1 MPIANG
7 DPGVSWARHIL
18 DAAKVQEREDP
29 GPEAE
34 WTITDILE
42 LVEEAEQPDTIKT
55 NNCMYWG
62 LIGVLVCVLAF
73 LLIALVALF
82 VLTY

>member
-1 MPIANG
+1 MPTKHD
-7 DPGVSWARHIL
+7 DPGLSWARQIL
-18 DAAKVQEREDP
+18 DAAKVQEKE
-29 GPEAE
+29 GPEQDTE

-42 LVEEAEQPDTIKT
+42 PAEEEQPDTVK
-55 NNCMYWG
+55 NNCMRWG